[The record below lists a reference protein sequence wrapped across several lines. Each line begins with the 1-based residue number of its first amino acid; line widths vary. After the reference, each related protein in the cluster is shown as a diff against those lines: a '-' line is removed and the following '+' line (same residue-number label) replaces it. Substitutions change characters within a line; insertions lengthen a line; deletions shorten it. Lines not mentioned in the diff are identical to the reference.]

1 MKQTLN
7 TMRRL
12 QKTEGKRQLWAA
24 GARDE
29 DGGLLNDQE
38 GFYLPEPDRTQDI
51 PLLMQDASP
60 EVSFANI
67 DDFDSPVRN
76 TESAEANEDV
86 LVSKNSPIV
95 SPRTANIHTVNNMSF
110 DDIDDYNG
118 PPPSNQDALSQ
129 FPSIDKIL
137 PHSQSARTEMHQPSE
152 TSNKVIAASLPSAA
166 ISREPSQSPSRKNRT
181 HSVFCNRV
189 SQAESPAPSTP
200 QKWKSRFADIEE
212 ILDSEDDE
220 ALSPTPPRSIRPKG
234 SSSLPLA
241 PSQSPSHVVRNADGD
256 KDDLAPVYKVLAL
269 ELSWPAT
276 KDSIFELI
284 TSHVRSIPPTTD
296 PAHPSWHEKMLMYD
310 PIVVEDFTAY
320 LATNT
325 SIRIFRRATKLQ
337 IKAWN
342 KKMKATGGQVLVEP
356 GHDEYVLAVKKEL
369 ESWMVQGWCQ
379 EQSVCCISKGGRS
392 RGGFGKCLY

>member
-1 MKQTLN
+1 
-7 TMRRL
+7 
-12 QKTEGKRQLWAA
+12 
-24 GARDE
+24 
-29 DGGLLNDQE
+29 
-38 GFYLPEPDRTQDI
+38 
-51 PLLMQDASP
+51 
-60 EVSFANI
+60 
-67 DDFDSPVRN
+67 
-76 TESAEANEDV
+76 
-86 LVSKNSPIV
+86 
-95 SPRTANIHTVNNMSF
+95 
-110 DDIDDYNG
+110 
-118 PPPSNQDALSQ
+118 
-129 FPSIDKIL
+129 
-137 PHSQSARTEMHQPSE
+137 
-152 TSNKVIAASLPSAA
+152 
-166 ISREPSQSPSRKNRT
+166 
-181 HSVFCNRV
+181 
-189 SQAESPAPSTP
+189 
-200 QKWKSRFADIEE
+200 
-212 ILDSEDDE
+212 
-220 ALSPTPPRSIRPKG
+220 
-234 SSSLPLA
+234 
-241 PSQSPSHVVRNADGD
+241 VRNADGD